1 MFAVVRDYP
10 PKLRAFNGAVGLLS
24 APVFTLCRSCLGV
37 SIQLWLCIALRFN
50 VFSKLLLDVLNLY
63 WCYFSAKQLLVYPFL
78 GSIDT
83 IRLAIIC
90 DFLNPTFE
98 VITSDLAAIDA
109 RGLPRQTHNLTKLMQ
124 RGFRLR
130 RKRREY
136 VAQVYCVVGV
146 PIEIGA
152 GR

>member
-1 MFAVVRDYP
+1 M
-10 PKLRAFNGAVGLLS
+10 S
-24 APVFTLCRSCLGV
+24 
-37 SIQLWLCIALRFN
+37 
-50 VFSKLLLDVLNLY
+50 
-63 WCYFSAKQLLVYPFL
+63 QLLGRERNL
-78 GSIDT
+78 GLISSRAVNDLYFAHCFVTTEPVDKI
-83 IRLAIIC
+83 AIIR

>member
-1 MFAVVRDYP
+1 M
-10 PKLRAFNGAVGLLS
+10 
-24 APVFTLCRSCLGV
+24 
-37 SIQLWLCIALRFN
+37 WLCFASRFDE
-50 VFSKLLLDVLNLY
+50 FSELLLAELKLN
-63 WCYFSAKQLLVYPFL
+63 WGEVSAKQLVAQPNSV
-78 GSIDT
+78 SIDN
-83 IRLAIIC
+83 IRLAIIR

-109 RGLPRQTHNLTKLMQ
+109 RGLPLTKLMQ